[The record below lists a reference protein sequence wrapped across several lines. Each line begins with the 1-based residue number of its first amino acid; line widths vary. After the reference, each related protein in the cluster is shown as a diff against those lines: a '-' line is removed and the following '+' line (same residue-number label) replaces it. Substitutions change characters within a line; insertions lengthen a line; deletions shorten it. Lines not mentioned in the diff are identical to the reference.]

1 MIEPDIT
8 ILPGYLSPD
17 VATTLY
23 DQLCQQVD
31 WDERMSARK
40 TACFG
45 FSYDYSGV
53 SYADKPMH
61 PLLVPL
67 CDRLEQKLGFRPN
80 SCLIN
85 YYETGRSRMGFH
97 SDETDNLEEGTEII
111 IISLGTKRKL
121 AFRSRDDYERRL
133 SYVLSHG
140 SLLYMSQLTQKF
152 WSHAIKRESVTEGRI
167 SLTFRRIAVKN

>member
-1 MIEPDIT
+1 
-8 ILPGYLSPD
+8 
-17 VATTLY
+17 
-23 DQLCQQVD
+23 
-31 WDERMSARK
+31 MSARK

-97 SDETDNLEEGTEII
+97 SDETDNLEPDTEII
-111 IISLGTKRKL
+111 IISLGTNRKL
-121 AFRSRDDYERRL
+121 AFRSREDYERRL
-133 SYVLSHG
+133 SYLLPHG

-152 WSHAIKRESVTEGRI
+152 WSHAIKRESVTGGRI
-167 SLTFRRIAVKN
+167 SLTFRRISVKN

>member
-8 ILPGYLSPD
+8 IQLGYLSPD
-17 VATTLY
+17 AAKTLY
-23 DQLCQQVD
+23 NQLCQQVD

-45 FSYDYSGV
+45 LSYDYSGV

-61 PLLVPL
+61 PLLIPL
-67 CDRLEQKLGFRPN
+67 CDRLEQQLGFRPN

-97 SDETDNLEEGTEII
+97 SDETDNLEAGTDIV
-111 IISLGTKRKL
+111 IISLGTQRKL
-121 AFRSRDDYERRL
+121 AFRSRDDYEQRR
-133 SYVLSHG
+133 SYLLLPG

-152 WSHAIKRESVTEGRI
+152 WSHAIKRESVIDGRI
-167 SLTFRRIAVKN
+167 SLTFRRIVVKN